1 MRRAASQ
8 MAARVFSVTASVGSL
23 LSTRETVVKENP
35 VASAMSFSV
44 GLLMAESHPVGRTL
58 GHGPMFVTIPPE
70 VMFSFYI
77 THLLLILSPQVNRVA
92 TTRSYGSTMPIGCGS
107 AALPN
112 RITTGRSKILPPA
125 PESSWIRTS
134 KFTTHNRN
142 NSATALSIQWI
153 YNWTGHEWLNED
165 RTEVLLDDPGVA
177 ELLEFWRD
185 LQVNQHVIPYAGG
198 FPPRSFDQG
207 GYAITE
213 QYLSLAFSLEE
224 VAFDWIVT
232 LLPKAPYAQKSHAQA
247 HMFSM
252 ANGTSQLDAAWRL
265 IEWMASYEGQ
275 KAMVEILLRQ
285 PLGPYP
291 ELWDSFRSLEPEK
304 AMHCGLS

>member
-1 MRRAASQ
+1 MRERGLAEPDNDWTVADF
-8 MAARVFSVTASVGSL
+8 AARARKLVDPD
-23 LSTRETVVKENP
+23 K
-35 VASAMSFSV
+35 
-44 GLLMAESHPVGRTL
+44 
-58 GHGPMFVTIPPE
+58 
-70 VMFSFYI
+70 
-77 THLLLILSPQVNRVA
+77 QVYA
-92 TTRSYGSTMPIGCGS
+92 
-107 AALPN
+107 
-112 RITTGRSKILPPA
+112 
-125 PESSWIRTS
+125 
-134 KFTTHNRN
+134 THNRN

-213 QYLSLAFSLEE
+213 QYLSLAFSLYE

-291 ELWDSFRSLEPEK
+291 ELWDSFFGRLSPEK
-304 AMHCGLS
+304 ATYLRDWLMTTLYGQDYIYNFHYWTTWPEMQSVMNEHLGRIFNQGVPIPNELSVAAQRLRAILEGEN